1 MSAIATSSG
10 SLETLPTRWRNSFD
24 AAGAALAAAGRCEN
38 GGSLPRGELAAR
50 SHELAVEHD
59 AVSRLLDAIAREEHI
74 RFRRPLSA
82 PPATTRALGL
92 PAGTRACLFD
102 LDGVLTGS
110 APVHAAAWRDTLDR
124 LIRERAE
131 ETGHRFEAR
140 YFDLAK
146 DYYGLI
152 HGKPRLA
159 GIHAFLD
166 SRAIHLPEGAPDDR
180 PGVRTVHGLANRKGV
195 LFRRHLDLEPMAV
208 LEGAAAYLESA
219 CEAGLDR
226 AVISAS
232 ANTPAI
238 LQRAG
243 LAHLVQVCV
252 DGRVVEHESLEWK
265 PAPDVLLFAS
275 RSTPMRSRSSR
286 RFPPASRRPGR
297 RERGSSSASTGT
309 ACRRCMT
316 QARTSSFPTSAICST
331 PSFGTDERPAQT
343 AAGIPLPRRAT
354 PDASAAWATAS
365 ATSGATSRL
374 KTLGI
379 T

>member
-24 AAGAALAAAGRCEN
+24 AAGAALAAAGRCEY

-140 YFDLAK
+140 YFDLTK

-265 PAPDVLLFAS
+265 PAPDVLLFA
-275 RSTPMRSRSSR
+275 
-286 RFPPASRRPGR
+286 
-297 RERGSSSASTGT
+297 
-309 ACRRCMT
+309 CRRLQVDPDEVAVFET
-316 QARTSSFPTSAICST
+316 LPAGVAAARTAGAGFIV
-331 PSFGTDERPAQT
+331 GVDRHGVQT
-343 AAGIPLPRRAT
+343 LHDAGADIVV
-354 PDASAAWATAS
+354 PD
-365 ATSGATSRL
+365 
-374 KTLGI
+374 LGDLLDPVFRD
-379 T
+379 